1 MITAYPGTVLPLLRR
16 TAIALAVGS
25 LLVVPMAPAF
35 SAESTSVTAAASAK
49 KKPPISDRIDSVGE
63 AVDAANAKVKK
74 AMRTL
79 ARIRG
84 KLPEVRDQFKR
95 ATTRAI
101 AAEQASAKAE
111 VAADAARAESLRMM
125 TEQRTI
131 QAKIDRNA
139 GRMSQLARAVYQQG
153 PFAEIEVV
161 LNSQSPGDAMSR
173 LASVDAISRTQSG
186 LQREL
191 MTSQADLS
199 MREVRLEALRIE
211 AEREAQQAKDNAD
224 AAKAARADAARA
236 KASVQRLVK
245 KQQRSLRI
253 AEDNRDDVMARL
265 RELKAEQARIQ
276 AAAAKAA
283 REEAA
288 RRAAAGE
295 GPESPSGELTWPVTG
310 GGISAYVGPRIH
322 PVYGYKSCHT
332 GIDIRGATGTPVRA
346 AHSGTVINNSS
357 GGAYGNATLISGAG
371 GLATFYAHL
380 SRIDVKE
387 GDRVKEGEV
396 IGTVGTSG
404 WVTGPHLHFEVQ
416 LNGTPYDPLGWFGQS
431 KRTVGC

>member
-1 MITAYPGTVLPLLRR
+1 MV
-16 TAIALAVGS
+16 IALAAGS
-25 LLVVPMAPAF
+25 LLVLPIAPAM
-35 SAESTSVTAAASAK
+35 SAEGAAVNTSVGAK
-49 KKPPISDRIDSVGE
+49 KKPPISDRIDAAGE
-63 AVDAANAKVKK
+63 AVDSANAKVKK

-79 ARIRG
+79 SRVRSELPAARERL
-84 KLPEVRDQFKR
+84 KH
-95 ATTRAI
+95 ANTRAI
-101 AAEQASAKAE
+101 EAERASAVAE
-111 VAADAARAESLRMM
+111 AAADAARTEMLRLS
-125 TEQRTI
+125 TEQLTI
-131 QAKIDRNA
+131 KAKIDRNA
-139 GRMSQLARAVYQQG
+139 GRMTQLARAVYQQG

-191 MTSQADLS
+191 MTSKADLT
-199 MREVRLEALRIE
+199 MREVRLEALKIE
-211 AEREAQQAKDNAD
+211 AERDASAALANANE
-224 AAKAARADAARA
+224 AKAARSDAARA
-236 KASVQRLVK
+236 KASVKALVK
-245 KQQRSLRI
+245 KQKRALKV
-253 AEDNRDDVMARL
+253 AEDNRDDVIARL
-265 RELKAEQARIQ
+265 NELKAEQARIQ

-295 GPESPSGELTWPVTG
+295 SPESPTGELTWPVTG
-310 GGISAYVGPRIH
+310 GGVSAYVGPRIH

-332 GIDIRGATGTPVRA
+332 GIDIRGGTGTPIKA

-371 GLATFYAHL
+371 GLATFYAHM

-396 IGTVGTSG
+396 IGAVGTTG

>member
-1 MITAYPGTVLPLLRR
+1 MITAYPGAVLPLLRR
-16 TAIALAVGS
+16 VVIVTVSGA
-25 LLVVPMAPAF
+25 LLVMPIAPAM
-35 SAESTSVTAAASAK
+35 SAEGLARTAQTSSK
-49 KKPPISDRIDSVGE
+49 KKPPMSDRIDAAGE
-63 AVDAANAKVKK
+63 AVDAANTRVKK

-79 ARIRG
+79 ARVRG
-84 KLPEVRDQFKR
+84 QLPAAREELRH
-95 ATTRAI
+95 ATTRAV
-101 AAEQASAKAE
+101 AAEQASARAE
-111 VAADAARAESLRMM
+111 AAADAARAEMLRLS
-125 TEQRTI
+125 TEQLTI
-131 QAKIDRNA
+131 KAKIDRNA

-173 LASVDAISRTQSG
+173 LASVEAISRTQSG
-186 LQREL
+186 LQRDL
-191 MTSQADLS
+191 MTSQAELT

-211 AEREAQQAKDNAD
+211 AEREAQQAKENAD
-224 AAKAARADAARA
+224 EAKAARADAAGA
-236 KASVQRLVK
+236 KASVQRLIA
-245 KQQRSLRI
+245 KQKRSLKV
-253 AEDNRDDVMARL
+253 AEDNRDDVIARL
-265 RELKAEQARIQ
+265 QQLKAEQARIQ

-295 GPESPSGELTWPVTG
+295 GPESPSGELTWPIPG
-310 GGISAYVGPRIH
+310 GGVSAYVGPRTH

-371 GLATFYAHL
+371 GLTTFYAHL

-387 GDRVKEGEV
+387 GERVKEGDV
-396 IGTVGTSG
+396 VGAVGTTG
-404 WVTGPHLHFEVQ
+404 WVTGPHLHFEVH
-416 LNGTPYDPLGWFGQS
+416 LNGTPYDPLGWFGQT
-431 KRTVGC
+431 KRSVGC

>member
-1 MITAYPGTVLPLLRR
+1 MV
-16 TAIALAVGS
+16 IALAVGS
-25 LLVVPMAPAF
+25 LLVLPMAPAM
-35 SAESTSVTAAASAK
+35 SAEGASVNSSASSK
-49 KKPPISDRIDSVGE
+49 KKPPISDRIDAAGE
-63 AVDAANAKVKK
+63 AVDSANAKVKK
-74 AMRTL
+74 ALRTL
-79 ARIRG
+79 ARVRSE
-84 KLPEVRDQFKR
+84 LPAAREQLKH
-95 ATTRAI
+95 ANTRAI
-101 AAEQASAKAE
+101 EAERASAVAE
-111 VAADAARAESLRMM
+111 AAADSARTEMLRLS
-125 TEQRTI
+125 TEQLTVK
-131 QAKIDRNA
+131 AKIDRNA

-173 LASVDAISRTQSG
+173 LASVDAISRTQAG

-191 MTSQADLS
+191 MTAKADLT
-199 MREVRLEALRIE
+199 MQEVRLEALKIE
-211 AEREAQQAKDNAD
+211 AERDAEAALANANE
-224 AAKAARADAARA
+224 AKAARADAARA
-236 KASVQRLVK
+236 KASVNRLIG
-245 KQQRSLRI
+245 KQKRALNV
-253 AEDNRDDVMARL
+253 AEDNRDEVIARFN
-265 RELKAEQARIQ
+265 ELKAEQARIQ

-295 GPESPSGELTWPVTG
+295 SPESPVGELTWPIAG
-310 GGISAYVGPRIH
+310 GGVSAEVGPRTH

-332 GIDIRGATGTPVRA
+332 GIDIRGATGTPIRA

-371 GLATFYAHL
+371 GLATFYAHM

-396 IGTVGTSG
+396 IGAVGTTG
-404 WVTGPHLHFEVQ
+404 WVTGPHLHFEVH
-416 LNGTPYDPLGWFGQS
+416 LSGTPYDPLGWFGQS

>member
-1 MITAYPGTVLPLLRR
+1 MLPPLRR
-16 TAIALAVGS
+16 LAVVLAAGS
-25 LLVVPMAPAF
+25 LLVLPMAPAM
-35 SAESTSVTAAASAK
+35 SAEGAAATASASAK
-49 KKPPISDRIDSVGE
+49 KKPPISDRIDAAGE
-63 AVDAANAKVKK
+63 AVDSANAKVKK

-79 ARIRG
+79 SRVRSQ
-84 KLPEVRDQFKR
+84 LPEARDRLKR
-95 ATTRAI
+95 ATVQAVT
-101 AAEQASAKAE
+101 AER
-111 VAADAARAESLRMM
+111 AADTAEAAADDARTEMLLLT
-125 TEQRTI
+125 TEQLTI
-131 QAKIDRNA
+131 KAKIDRNA

-191 MTSQADLS
+191 MTSKADLT
-199 MREVRLEALRIE
+199 MREVRLEALKIE
-211 AEREAQQAKDNAD
+211 AEREAAAALDNANQAKD
-224 AAKAARADAARA
+224 ARAEAARA
-236 KASVQRLVK
+236 KASVQALVK
-245 KQQRSLRI
+245 KQTRALRI

-265 RELKAEQARIQ
+265 NELKAEQARIQ

-295 GPESPSGELTWPVTG
+295 DPESPTGELTWPITG
-310 GGISAYVGPRIH
+310 GGVSQEVGPRIH

-332 GIDIRGATGTPVRA
+332 GIDIRGGTGTPIKA

-371 GLATFYAHL
+371 GLATFYAHM
-380 SRIDVKE
+380 SRIDVNE

-396 IGTVGTSG
+396 IGAVGTTG
-404 WVTGPHLHFEVQ
+404 WVTGPHLHFEVH

>member
-1 MITAYPGTVLPLLRR
+1 MLPPLRR
-16 TAIALAVGS
+16 AVILIAAGS
-25 LLVVPMAPAF
+25 LLALPMTSAL
-35 SAESTSVTAAASAK
+35 SAEKSSVSTK
-49 KKPPISDRIDSVGE
+49 KKPLISQRIDAAGE
-63 AVDAANAKVKK
+63 AVDSANARVKK

-79 ARIRG
+79 ARVRSQ
-84 KLPEVRDQFKR
+84 LPAAREQLRH

-101 AAEQASAKAE
+101 AAERASTQAEA
-111 VAADAARAESLRMM
+111 AADAARTEILRLS
-125 TEQRTI
+125 TEQLTVR
-131 QAKIDRNA
+131 AKIDRNS
-139 GRMSQLARAVYQQG
+139 GRMNQLARAVYQQG

-191 MTSQADLS
+191 MTSKADLT
-199 MREVRLEALRIE
+199 MREVRLEALRVE

-224 AAKAARADAARA
+224 EAKAARADAARA
-236 KASVQRLVK
+236 KASVQRLIG
-245 KQQRSLRI
+245 KQKRSLQV
-253 AEDNRDDVMARL
+253 AEDNRDDVVARL
-265 RELKAEQARIQ
+265 KELKDEQARIQ

-295 GPESPSGELTWPVTG
+295 APESPSGELTWPIPG
-310 GGISAYVGPRIH
+310 GGVSAQVGPRTH
-322 PVYGYKSCHT
+322 PVYSYKSCHT

-371 GLATFYAHL
+371 GLTTFYAHL
-380 SRIDVKE
+380 SRIDVNE
-387 GDRVKEGEV
+387 GERVKEGEV
-396 IGTVGTSG
+396 IGAVGATG
-404 WVTGPHLHFEVQ
+404 WVTGPHLHFEVH
-416 LNGTPYDPLGWFGQS
+416 LSGTPYDPLGWFGQP
-431 KRTVGC
+431 KRSVGC

>member
-16 TAIALAVGS
+16 AVIVIAAGS
-25 LLVVPMAPAF
+25 LLALPMAPAL
-35 SAESTSVTAAASAK
+35 SSENASTTAAAAAK
-49 KKPPISDRIDSVGE
+49 KKPPISDRIDAAGE
-63 AVDAANAKVKK
+63 AVDSANAKVRK

-79 ARIRG
+79 ARVRSQ
-84 KLPEVRDQFKR
+84 LPAAREQLRH
-95 ATTRAI
+95 ATTRAN
-101 AAEQASAKAE
+101 AAEQAAAKAE
-111 VAADAARAESLRMM
+111 AAAAAARAEMLRLS
-125 TEQRTI
+125 TEQLTVKAR
-131 QAKIDRNA
+131 IDRNA
-139 GRMSQLARAVYQQG
+139 GRMGQLARAVYQQG

-173 LASVDAISRTQSG
+173 LASVDAVSRTQAG

-191 MTSQADLS
+191 MTSKADLT
-199 MREVRLEALRIE
+199 MREVRLEALRVD
-211 AEREAQQAKDNAD
+211 AERDAQQAKDNAD
-224 AAKAARADAARA
+224 EAKAARADATRA
-236 KASVQRLVK
+236 KASVKELIA
-245 KQQRSLRI
+245 KQKRSLKV
-253 AEDNRDDVMARL
+253 AEDNRDDVIARL
-265 RELKAEQARIQ
+265 KELKAEQARIQ

-288 RRAAAGE
+288 RREAAGE
-295 GPESPSGELTWPVTG
+295 SPESPSGELTWPIPG
-310 GGISAYVGPRIH
+310 GGVSAYVGPRTH

-396 IGTVGTSG
+396 VGAVGTTG
-404 WVTGPHLHFEVQ
+404 WVTGPHLHFEVH
-416 LNGTPYDPLGWFGQS
+416 LSGTPYDPLGWFGQS
-431 KRTVGC
+431 KRSVGC